1 MNRIDT
7 YARAIRNDFRWDRIK
22 AEAAS
27 EGYCL
32 LGSVFSLTPSG
43 KFYAPFACSNV
54 MGCKRCKGTGS
65 VRNRKGN
72 AEAHDALRK
81 EEWNLRQQMVSTY
94 GMWAQGRWPEVEVS
108 RLREM
113 EQCREALAPTR
124 ACTWCDGMGSHEA
137 AKDADW
143 HAALERVA
151 KQFGLFVGG
160 PDGADGCDVF
170 VGDADALD
178 RMENAE
184 AAE

>member
-1 MNRIDT
+1 MSRIKT
-7 YARAIRNDFRWDRIK
+7 YARAIRNEFNWSRVRE
-22 AEAAS
+22 EAAS

-32 LGSVFSLTPSG
+32 LGSVFALTPSG

-54 MGCKRCKGTGS
+54 MGCKRCKGTGT
-65 VRNRKGN
+65 VTNRR
-72 AEAHDALRK
+72 ADAAKYARMDAAITEYLHHLWATEGMAVNWSSPSAYLISMAR
-81 EEWNLRQQMVSTY
+81 EERDQY
-94 GMWAQGRWPEVEVS
+94 
-108 RLREM
+108 
-113 EQCREALAPTR
+113 R
-124 ACTWCDGMGSHEA
+124 ATLTCTWCDGTGSHEA

-170 VGDADALD
+170 VGDADALA
-178 RMENAE
+178 RMESAE